1 MTLGEQGYVIHLQSK
16 DIKTSLGPDLVAIK
30 DFKGLSNRSVA
41 FLIMN
46 ENSNLC
52 IRSKAMDGGNSDEA
66 EALIQVFIGGASFQQ
81 GEGDEV

>member
-1 MTLGEQGYVIHLQSK
+1 M
-16 DIKTSLGPDLVAIK
+16 ARK
-30 DFKGLSNRSVA
+30 DFIGISNGSMA
-41 FLIMN
+41 FFLVMN
-46 ENSNLC
+46 EKINLC